1 MSALRLLS
9 ACYYN
14 IVSRVTQRGKESKDR
29 RKQKIDSQ
37 IHSKSLTYGV
47 EKACREKRR
56 LRSEAQLSL
65 RSTSSVEWP
74 RYIGMRRKVR
84 CWLGEQLLFL
94 GIGFSFR
101 SKTSHVRAEGNGRRV
116 SLWGDDS
123 RSYNAPGLFPTF
135 LR

>member
-1 MSALRLLS
+1 M
-9 ACYYN
+9 
-14 IVSRVTQRGKESKDR
+14 
-29 RKQKIDSQ
+29 
-37 IHSKSLTYGV
+37 
-47 EKACREKRR
+47 
-56 LRSEAQLSL
+56 RSVAQLSL

-123 RSYNAPGLFPTF
+123 RSYNAPGLIPTF
-135 LR
+135 LRYTGKYTYSLLLERSSVTWLQEYSTMPRVLEILSNILYRVEYSVGNSTNVDFSYPK